1 MQRLRMFGAFMCVGV
16 FVQSKQDPYPLHMML
31 SGLTIVFLQGL
42 GQNISV
48 LLDFNGLA
56 AINF

>member
-1 MQRLRMFGAFMCVGV
+1 MQNIRMFCAFMCVGV
-16 FVQSKQDPYPLHMML
+16 FMQSNQDPYPLHMIMC
-31 SGLTIVFLQGL
+31 GLPLVVPQAL

>member
-1 MQRLRMFGAFMCVGV
+1 MQDIRMVSAFMCVDV
-16 FVQSKQDPYPLHMML
+16 FAQINQNPYLLHDTDIPL
-31 SGLTIVFLQGL
+31 VVPQAL
-42 GQNISV
+42 GQNVSV